1 MTDQGENL
9 TQLLRRLSAGDEE
22 AAAQVAS
29 AAYGELRKLAAR
41 CLRRKRSG
49 HTLQPT
55 ALVHEAFLKLVANT
69 RAELAQPRAILCGG
83 HPIDAADSGRL
94 RA

>member
-1 MTDQGENL
+1 LKDQGENL
-9 TQLLRRLSAGDEE
+9 TQLLRRVSAGDEE

-41 CLRRKRSG
+41 CLRREALGAHSATHRS
-49 HTLQPT
+49 
-55 ALVHEAFLKLVANT
+55 
-69 RAELAQPRAILCGG
+69 RARSLSEIGSEHARRVAQPRAILCGG
-83 HPIDAADSGRL
+83 RPIDAVDSGRL